1 MKLQGVN
8 LRKRYGKKEVVK
20 GVSIE
25 VSSEEIIGLLG
36 PNGAGKTT
44 IFYMLTGIEK
54 VDEGEVRLDSEIITK
69 YPLYKRARAGII
81 YLPQEPSVFQKLSVW
96 ENLDIILEFIYKKED
111 IRSKVIESALDKMG
125 LSRLREQKTALLSGG
140 ERRRLEIA
148 RALSL
153 NPKFLLLDEPF
164 AGVDPLAVDDLQNI
178 IKSLQEKGLGI
189 LISDH
194 NVRETLKI
202 CDRAYI
208 IHHGEILEEGSP
220 EKIISSQKAREVY
233 LGKEFYL

>member
-1 MKLQGVN
+1 MKFQALN
-8 LRKRYGKKEVVK
+8 LKKTFGKNEVVK
-20 GVSIE
+20 DISLEVVSG
-25 VSSEEIIGLLG
+25 EIVGLLG

-44 IFYMLTGIEK
+44 TFYMLTGIEK
-54 VDEGEVRLDSEIITK
+54 VDEGEIKLDSEIITM
-69 YPLYKRARAGII
+69 YPLYKRARLGII
-81 YLPQEPSVFQKLSVW
+81 YLPQEPSVFQKLNVW
-96 ENLDIILEFIYKKED
+96 ENLDVVLEFIYKKEET
-111 IRSKVIESALDKMG
+111 RNEVIEASLEEMG
-125 LSRLREQKTALLSGG
+125 LLHLKNQKTALLSGG

-178 IKSLQEKGLGI
+178 VKTLKEKGLGI

-220 EKIISSQKAREVY
+220 DKIASSSKAKEVY